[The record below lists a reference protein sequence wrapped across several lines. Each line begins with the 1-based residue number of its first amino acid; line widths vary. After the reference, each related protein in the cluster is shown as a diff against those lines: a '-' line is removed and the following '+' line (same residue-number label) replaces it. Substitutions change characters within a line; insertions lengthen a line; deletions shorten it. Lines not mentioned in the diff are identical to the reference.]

1 MFSSVKDLKLLKS
14 PKANYFL
21 RKLEWM
27 HKSGGT
33 TSVTEENVE
42 IP

>member
-1 MFSSVKDLKLLKS
+1 MPASVKEIKLLKS
-14 PKANYFL
+14 PEANYFL